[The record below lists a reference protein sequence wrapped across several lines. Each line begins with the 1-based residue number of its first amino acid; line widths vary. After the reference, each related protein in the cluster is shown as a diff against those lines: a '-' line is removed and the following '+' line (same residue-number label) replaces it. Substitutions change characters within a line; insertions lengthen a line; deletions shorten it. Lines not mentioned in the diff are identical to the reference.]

1 MNLKNAV
8 EKMEKEQLELI
19 GDNHISTNVETP
31 LRDDAFAKSDQ
42 QKIEAIQKYFA
53 KIMEELGLD
62 LTDDSLSGTP
72 YRFAKMYVKELFYG
86 LDPSKKPKISTF
98 NNKYGYK
105 KMLIEQNITIDSACE
120 HHFLPIVG
128 HAHIAY
134 VPNKKVIGL
143 SKINRLVDYY
153 SHRPQVQERL
163 CLQILKDLQQSLET
177 DDVIVV
183 INAKHLCVSS
193 RGIKDKNSFT
203 TTTEYGGVF
212 EDINYRNEFFGSLST
227 KLDD

>member
-1 MNLKNAV
+1 MKNVV
-8 EKMEKEQLELI
+8 EKMEKEHLELI
-19 GDNHISTNVETP
+19 GDNHITTNVETP
-31 LRDDAFAKSDQ
+31 LRHDAFVKSDQ

-105 KMLIEQNITIDSACE
+105 KMLIEQNINIDSACE

-177 DDVIVV
+177 DDIIVV

-212 EDINYRNEFFGSLST
+212 EDINYRNEFFGSLSS
-227 KLDD
+227 KIDD

>member
-1 MNLKNAV
+1 MKNAV

-31 LRDDAFAKSDQ
+31 LRHDAFVKSDQ

-177 DDVIVV
+177 NDVIVV

-212 EDINYRNEFFGSLST
+212 EDINYRNEFFGSLTSN
-227 KLDD
+227 L

>member
-1 MNLKNAV
+1 MKNAV

-31 LRDDAFAKSDQ
+31 LRQDAFVKSDQ

-105 KMLIEQNITIDSACE
+105 KMLIEQNINIDSACE

-177 DDVIVV
+177 DDIIVV

-203 TTTEYGGVF
+203 TTIEYGGVF
-212 EDINYRNEFFGSLST
+212 EDINYRNEFFGSLSS
-227 KLDD
+227 KIDD

>member
-31 LRDDAFAKSDQ
+31 LRDDAFVKSDQ

>member
-1 MNLKNAV
+1 MKNAV

-31 LRDDAFAKSDQ
+31 LRHDAFVKSDQ

-177 DDVIVV
+177 DDIIVV

-203 TTTEYGGVF
+203 TTIEYGGVF
-212 EDINYRNEFFGSLST
+212 EDINYRNEFFGSLSS
-227 KLDD
+227 KIDD